1 MNNSNGEGQIPAW
14 MKTVDKD
21 TLYNAK
27 SSDATKEATSS
38 TSPAPTDPATA
49 SESSSLSRKLALSMA
64 DPSDIPTPDPA
75 LQPMPVGHVRADLE
89 KQIEKAVSVLSSRYE
104 TDLPRSL
111 LLEYSLQRTLLQLRE
126 QGEECDLVQ
135 WLDAKLARH

>member
-21 TLYNAK
+21 TLYNAT

-75 LQPMPVGHVRADLE
+75 LQPMPVGHVRADLD